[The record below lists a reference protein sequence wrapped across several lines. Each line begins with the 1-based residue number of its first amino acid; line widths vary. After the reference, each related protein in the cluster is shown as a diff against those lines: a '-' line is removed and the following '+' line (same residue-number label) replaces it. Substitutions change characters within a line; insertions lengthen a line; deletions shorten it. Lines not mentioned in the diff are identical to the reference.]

1 MIEYALLMSDGSM
14 QVRPTDPEIDEI
26 YPLDKWIK
34 NQRRFTRKVYQREI
48 EVIADWTEVPH
59 GDQES

>member
-34 NQRRFTRKVYQREI
+34 NQQRFTHRVYRREI
-48 EVIADWTEVPH
+48 KVIADWTEVPR
-59 GDQES
+59 GTQEG

>member
-34 NQRRFTRKVYQREI
+34 NQQRFTHRVYRREI
-48 EVIADWTEVPH
+48 KVIADWTE
-59 GDQES
+59 E